1 MQGGKTPRHKTQ
13 LRRHKFLNDFL
24 KGRYIPMKKLIS
36 LFLALMMAIL
46 AIPAL
51 AEDAQDPDTAVDPNI
66 DPDFLVGAWESW
78 TGNPLEIPDDVK
90 YIFDRA
96 TDELIGEP
104 YNYEAIA
111 ILGTQVV
118 AGTNYCFLCRKIS
131 YETGETIGYTLVYV
145 FYSLNDDVE
154 LLNEQDI
161 VFAPDAT
168 SPKVAEST
176 DANGEILPGAWVS
189 WAADPLDIPENV
201 KAAFDKALEGLVGHT
216 YEPIAILG
224 TQVVSGM
231 NYCLLCKTTV
241 VTPDA
246 PVSYTLVYIYEALDG
261 TAEIMRI
268 QDIVFDAFPAEN
280 G

>member
-1 MQGGKTPRHKTQ
+1 M
-13 LRRHKFLNDFL
+13 
-24 KGRYIPMKKLIS
+24 
-36 LFLALMMAIL
+36 
-46 AIPAL
+46 
-51 AEDAQDPDTAVDPNI
+51 
-66 DPDFLVGAWESW
+66 
-78 TGNPLEIPDDVK
+78 
-90 YIFDRA
+90 
-96 TDELIGEP
+96 
-104 YNYEAIA
+104 
-111 ILGTQVV
+111 
-118 AGTNYCFLCRKIS
+118 
-131 YETGETIGYTLVYV
+131 
-145 FYSLNDDVE
+145 E

-176 DANGEILPGAWVS
+176 DANGEILPGAWES
-189 WAADPLDIPENV
+189 WTGNPLEIPDDV
-201 KAAFDKALEGLVGHT
+201 KAAFDKAMEGLVGCT

-224 TQVVSGM
+224 TQVVAGA

-261 TAEIMRI
+261 TAEILSI

>member
-1 MQGGKTPRHKTQ
+1 
-13 LRRHKFLNDFL
+13 
-24 KGRYIPMKKLIS
+24 MKKLIS
-36 LFLALMMAIL
+36 LILALMMAIL

-51 AEDAQDPDTAVDPNI
+51 AEDAQDPDMAFDPDI

-176 DANGEILPGAWVS
+176 DANGEILPGAWVN

-224 TQVVSGM
+224 SQVVSGM

-261 TAEIMRI
+261 TAEILRI

>member
-1 MQGGKTPRHKTQ
+1 
-13 LRRHKFLNDFL
+13 
-24 KGRYIPMKKLIS
+24 MKKLIS
-36 LFLALMMAIL
+36 LFLALMMLIL

-51 AEDAQDPDTAVDPNI
+51 AEDANDSGMTVDPNI

-90 YIFDRA
+90 
-96 TDELIGEP
+96 
-104 YNYEAIA
+104 
-111 ILGTQVV
+111 
-118 AGTNYCFLCRKIS
+118 
-131 YETGETIGYTLVYV
+131 
-145 FYSLNDDVE
+145 
-154 LLNEQDI
+154 
-161 VFAPDAT
+161 
-168 SPKVAEST
+168 
-176 DANGEILPGAWVS
+176 
-189 WAADPLDIPENV
+189 
-201 KAAFDKALEGLVGHT
+201 AAFEKAMEGLVGCT

-224 TQVVSGM
+224 SQVVAGT

-261 TAEIMRI
+261 TAEMLHI

>member
-1 MQGGKTPRHKTQ
+1 MGGCCEGVKGATANFVRFHCPLVAPAGAKSPAWMQSLAKKFPPMGTTPHPSSFLIMQGGKTPRHKTQ

-36 LFLALMMAIL
+36 LFLALMLAIL

-51 AEDAQDPDTAVDPNI
+51 AEDAQDPDMAFDPDI

-90 YIFDRA
+90 
-96 TDELIGEP
+96 
-104 YNYEAIA
+104 
-111 ILGTQVV
+111 
-118 AGTNYCFLCRKIS
+118 
-131 YETGETIGYTLVYV
+131 
-145 FYSLNDDVE
+145 
-154 LLNEQDI
+154 
-161 VFAPDAT
+161 
-168 SPKVAEST
+168 
-176 DANGEILPGAWVS
+176 
-189 WAADPLDIPENV
+189 
-201 KAAFDKALEGLVGHT
+201 AAFEKAMEGLVGHT

-224 TQVVSGM
+224 SQVVSGM

-261 TAEIMRI
+261 TAEILRI
-268 QDIVFDAFPAEN
+268 QDVVFDAFPAEN

>member
-1 MQGGKTPRHKTQ
+1 
-13 LRRHKFLNDFL
+13 
-24 KGRYIPMKKLIS
+24 MKKLIS

-51 AEDAQDPDTAVDPNI
+51 AEDAQDPDMAFDPDI

-90 YIFDRA
+90 
-96 TDELIGEP
+96 
-104 YNYEAIA
+104 
-111 ILGTQVV
+111 
-118 AGTNYCFLCRKIS
+118 
-131 YETGETIGYTLVYV
+131 
-145 FYSLNDDVE
+145 
-154 LLNEQDI
+154 
-161 VFAPDAT
+161 
-168 SPKVAEST
+168 
-176 DANGEILPGAWVS
+176 
-189 WAADPLDIPENV
+189 
-201 KAAFDKALEGLVGHT
+201 AAFDKAMEGLVGCT

-224 TQVVSGM
+224 TQVVAGA
-231 NYCLLCKTTV
+231 NYCLLCKTTI

-261 TAEIMRI
+261 TAEILRI

>member
-1 MQGGKTPRHKTQ
+1 MQGGKNPPTQ
-13 LRRHKFLNDFL
+13 NAITNQKNDFL
-24 KGRYIPMKKLIS
+24 KGRYVPMKKLIS

-51 AEDAQDPDTAVDPNI
+51 AEDAQDPDTAVEPNI

-90 YIFDRA
+90 
-96 TDELIGEP
+96 
-104 YNYEAIA
+104 
-111 ILGTQVV
+111 
-118 AGTNYCFLCRKIS
+118 
-131 YETGETIGYTLVYV
+131 
-145 FYSLNDDVE
+145 
-154 LLNEQDI
+154 
-161 VFAPDAT
+161 
-168 SPKVAEST
+168 
-176 DANGEILPGAWVS
+176 
-189 WAADPLDIPENV
+189 
-201 KAAFDKALEGLVGHT
+201 AAFEKAMEGLVGCT

-224 TQVVSGM
+224 SQVVSGM

-261 TAEIMRI
+261 TAEILSI

>member
-1 MQGGKTPRHKTQ
+1 
-13 LRRHKFLNDFL
+13 
-24 KGRYIPMKKLIS
+24 MKKLIS
-36 LFLALMMAIL
+36 LILALMMAIL

-51 AEDAQDPDTAVDPNI
+51 AEDAQDPDI

-78 TGNPLEIPDDVK
+78 AGDPLDIPDDAK
-90 YIFDRA
+90 YIFDCA
-96 TDELIGEP
+96 TDELIGGT

-131 YETGETIGYTLVYV
+131 YETGETMGYTLVYV

-154 LLNEQDI
+154 LLHEQDI
-161 VFAPDAT
+161 VFAPDAA
-168 SPKVAEST
+168 SPEAAETT
-176 DANGEILPGAWVS
+176 DANGEILPGAWAN
-189 WAADPLDIPENV
+189 WTNDPLDIPNDV
-201 KAAFDKALEGLVGHT
+201 KAAFDKALESLVGCT
-216 YEPIAILG
+216 YEPIAILCS
-224 TQVVSGM
+224 QVVAGT

-261 TAEIMRI
+261 TAEILRI

>member
-1 MQGGKTPRHKTQ
+1 M
-13 LRRHKFLNDFL
+13 
-24 KGRYIPMKKLIS
+24 
-36 LFLALMMAIL
+36 
-46 AIPAL
+46 
-51 AEDAQDPDTAVDPNI
+51 
-66 DPDFLVGAWESW
+66 
-78 TGNPLEIPDDVK
+78 
-90 YIFDRA
+90 
-96 TDELIGEP
+96 
-104 YNYEAIA
+104 
-111 ILGTQVV
+111 
-118 AGTNYCFLCRKIS
+118 
-131 YETGETIGYTLVYV
+131 YV

-176 DANGEILPGAWVS
+176 DANGEILPGAWVN

-261 TAEIMRI
+261 TAEILRI
-268 QDIVFDAFPAEN
+268 QDVVFDAFPAEN

>member
-90 YIFDRA
+90 
-96 TDELIGEP
+96 
-104 YNYEAIA
+104 
-111 ILGTQVV
+111 
-118 AGTNYCFLCRKIS
+118 
-131 YETGETIGYTLVYV
+131 
-145 FYSLNDDVE
+145 
-154 LLNEQDI
+154 
-161 VFAPDAT
+161 
-168 SPKVAEST
+168 
-176 DANGEILPGAWVS
+176 
-189 WAADPLDIPENV
+189 
-201 KAAFDKALEGLVGHT
+201 AAFDKALEGLVGHT

-261 TAEIMRI
+261 TAEILSM
-268 QDIVFDAFPAEN
+268 QDVVFDAFPAEN

>member
-1 MQGGKTPRHKTQ
+1 MDDAKR
-13 LRRHKFLNDFL
+13 
-24 KGRYIPMKKLIS
+24 
-36 LFLALMMAIL
+36 
-46 AIPAL
+46 PA
-51 AEDAQDPDTAVDPNI
+51 P
-66 DPDFLVGAWESW
+66 LVGAWESW

-168 SPKVAEST
+168 SPKVAKST
-176 DANGEILPGAWVS
+176 DANGEILPGAWVN

-261 TAEIMRI
+261 TAEILSI

>member
-1 MQGGKTPRHKTQ
+1 
-13 LRRHKFLNDFL
+13 
-24 KGRYIPMKKLIS
+24 MKKLIS

-51 AEDAQDPDTAVDPNI
+51 AEDAQDPDMVFDPDI

-90 YIFDRA
+90 
-96 TDELIGEP
+96 
-104 YNYEAIA
+104 
-111 ILGTQVV
+111 
-118 AGTNYCFLCRKIS
+118 
-131 YETGETIGYTLVYV
+131 
-145 FYSLNDDVE
+145 
-154 LLNEQDI
+154 
-161 VFAPDAT
+161 
-168 SPKVAEST
+168 
-176 DANGEILPGAWVS
+176 
-189 WAADPLDIPENV
+189 
-201 KAAFDKALEGLVGHT
+201 AAFEKAMEGLVGCT

-224 TQVVSGM
+224 SQVVSGM

-261 TAEIMRI
+261 TAEILSI
-268 QDIVFDAFPAEN
+268 QDVVFDAFPAEN

>member
-1 MQGGKTPRHKTQ
+1 MQGGKNSPTQ
-13 LRRHKFLNDFL
+13 NAITNQKNDFL

-51 AEDAQDPDTAVDPNI
+51 AEDAQDPDTAVEPNI

-90 YIFDRA
+90 
-96 TDELIGEP
+96 
-104 YNYEAIA
+104 
-111 ILGTQVV
+111 
-118 AGTNYCFLCRKIS
+118 
-131 YETGETIGYTLVYV
+131 
-145 FYSLNDDVE
+145 
-154 LLNEQDI
+154 
-161 VFAPDAT
+161 
-168 SPKVAEST
+168 
-176 DANGEILPGAWVS
+176 
-189 WAADPLDIPENV
+189 
-201 KAAFDKALEGLVGHT
+201 AAFEKAMEGLVGCT

-224 TQVVSGM
+224 SQVVSGM

-261 TAEIMRI
+261 TAEILSI
-268 QDIVFDAFPAEN
+268 QDVVFDAFPAEN